1 MKGNRTLKKYL
12 ALAMAVVFVVSGIIF
27 TPKSTS
33 ASTAYTSCTW
43 TPSSSETAKWSFYA
57 SRSGTYDN
65 GDTLADGLLLDC
77 TGTADW
83 SGWGDIQAKSPA
95 IAVTPDQN
103 YQISITVDAEVAGT
117 TFALKVLDGEEYE
130 LQQKAQTAGEV
141 VYSATYKAKTSSLQ
155 VFMVGNGIQEGSYEF
170 KDVSVTEAA
179 STTPAPTTTRG
190 EIEGNIIEGMSWTR
204 WNNDSWQSLGTAGA
218 AQNGYTVTNMNI
230 YSDWYFIQTKL
241 ENVLFSGSKDYTCAF
256 SFTTS
261 EPKSF
266 VVDNATGDALLFTET
281 AESKAAGWQNN
292 GDNTWTYNYVGTY
305 YSSSESNIS
314 VRVSFGYNGNKTGN
328 TVVGGTDAALGN
340 FSANDNITATVSN
353 FIITPTS
360 EYDPGDGYNDCTGA
374 GAQYQTNGWGYD
386 RLGNSMGF
394 RTGAYDGYEYVMELK
409 NRESSSANAEVIS
422 SQFGDAQDPC
432 VEEGKTY
439 RYTLTVRNNAE
450 SAITAQIGGF
460 YYSTSVLPLTTA
472 ETVNATSSK
481 VITGTFTSSATQYGR
496 FQIKLNNI
504 PAGGEVGV
512 ISLTIEEV
520 SPWQLVSTYGSFTSM
535 GDWEYY
541 VDSHGEGYYDSNLNP
556 NTYDNVGFK
565 YVAKDS
571 GSGSNNYRMRTSVLS
586 DATGRFNT
594 GDYYDY
600 SFTLAIDDDSE
611 DSLPNAHIKVVEF
624 TGDGV
629 DDYLFLKDVPAVAVG
644 GSTDITGTCGATVNG
659 SRIGIVVDTEDDIAL
674 HITDF
679 EVTRRGSEEG
689 ILKSSKIAIEGFQ
702 IRTNDALA
710 SINYRTM
717 CKAPNIGSKI
727 TVDGTEYTI
736 DSLGTSY
743 ALDTNYDGNDA
754 HNNLDASYT
763 ILDPTPVSS
772 SNPKYQ
778 GVKPYAGQ
786 NRTHGYIASS
796 EAIIPDWKEGDT
808 ANTYYAFT
816 MQGMDDIACY
826 TIWVRPFV
834 KTTTGELIY
843 GNTTAFTSVA
853 EIASHLYT
861 NSLAKNISSHNY
873 LYNSIVHNTSI
884 VPTTNPYYQAE
895 EVVYGWSN
903 TLFIG
908 YRLIPDEWDG
918 AAGGL
923 KEEMQYVS
931 IEDWLIHANSAYGG
945 AQGSYK
951 GVNNDEIC
959 VRVDQPGNGFEDEWH
974 NWLNWG
980 IQIRLPN
987 RAAYKR
993 LENGKTYDMTIA
1005 YKTNKDGLMR
1015 VKCEANTDI
1024 LTKYQDNPTHSN
1036 PGTYTKPGY
1045 HEDGI
1050 GQYPATTGYNYITER
1065 FTYYDG
1071 IIHGQNEA
1079 SIVLMPCPSQGDV
1092 EGNGFPAGTIISNIS
1107 VTFEEVSN

>member
-95 IAVTPDQN
+95 IAVTQDQN

-117 TFALKVLDGEEYE
+117 TFALKVLDGLEYE

-141 VYSATYKAKTSSLQ
+141 VYSATYQAKTSSLQ

-179 STTPAPTTTRG
+179 STSAAPTTTRG
-190 EIEGNIIEGMSWTR
+190 EIEGNIAEGSSWSY
-204 WNNDSWQSLGTAGA
+204 WNISNFSSASYA
-218 AQNGYTVTNMNI
+218 GYTITNSSI
-230 YSDWYFIQTKL
+230 GDVWYANQTWIPIVFTVGKA
-241 ENVLFSGSKDYTCAF
+241 YTCAF
-256 SFTTS
+256 KFTTS
-261 EPKSF
+261 SPKAF
-266 VVDNATGDALLFTET
+266 VVDNRTGDATLFVET
-281 AESKAAGWQNN
+281 ADSIARGWTNN
-292 GDNTWTYNYVGTY
+292 GDGTY
-305 YSSSESNIS
+305 TYFYEGTYTGVTPNSID
-314 VRVSFGYNGNKTGN
+314 VRVSTGYNADHSSNL
-328 TVVGGTDAALGN
+328 VGELDTETSW
-340 FSANDNITATVSN
+340 SANDSMTATLSD

-360 EYDPGDGYNDCTGA
+360 EYNPGDGYNDCTGS
-374 GAQYQTNGWGYD
+374 GAQYQANGWGYD
-386 RLGNSMGF
+386 RLGNSMGY
-394 RTGAYDGYEYVMELK
+394 RTGYYDGYEYVMELK
-409 NRESSSANAEVIS
+409 NREETAKNAEVIS
-422 SQFGDAQDPC
+422 SQFGDAQHPYL
-432 VEEGKTY
+432 ESGKTY
-439 RYTLTVRNNAE
+439 RYTLTVRNNAS
-450 SAITAQIGGF
+450 SAITAQIGGL
-460 YYSTSVLPLTTA
+460 YYYHAEVLPVTTA
-472 ETVNATSSK
+472 ESVAATS
-481 VITGTFTSSATQYGR
+481 TGVLTDTFTVPTITPSSDPLYGR

-629 DDYLFLKDVPAVAVG
+629 DDYLFLKDVPAVAIG

-754 HNNLDASYT
+754 HNNLDSSYT

-908 YRLIPDEWDG
+908 YRLIPDEWNG
-918 AAGGL
+918 EAGGN
-923 KEEMQYVS
+923 KEEMQYVT

-1050 GQYPATTGYNYITER
+1050 GQYPATAGYNYITER
-1065 FTYYDG
+1065 FVYSDG
-1071 IIHGQNEA
+1071 IVHGQNEA